1 MVLTMSILHLVPMTV
16 MMGANRMMK
25 NKKQKRRLFDF
36 LKGVVYGMGSGVVAF
51 GCGYMLG
58 KMVVLG
64 FSTAM
69 ELQGWIAT

>member
-1 MVLTMSILHLVPMTV
+1 
-16 MMGANRMMK
+16 MGADAM
-25 NKKQKRRLFDF
+25 KRRLLDF
-36 LKGVVYGMGSGVVAF
+36 FKGIGYGMGSGVVAF

-64 FSTAM
+64 YSTAM

>member
-1 MVLTMSILHLVPMTV
+1 MVLMILMLELVLLILI
-16 MMGANRMMK
+16 MGADAM
-25 NKKQKRRLFDF
+25 KRRLLDF
-36 LKGVVYGMGSGVVAF
+36 FKGIGYGMGSGVVAF

-64 FSTAM
+64 YSTAM